1 MNKNIFCFTII
12 VIIII
17 LIDLVFNFSKRLF
30 RSFEGFAYQRDQ
42 MKSLVNILDGT
53 TISIE
58 QIGSTNTY
66 YIPIFDKEDRVLGLD
81 TNNEL
86 VIREKTPKN
95 AWTLIKYKVDEDN
108 TDTFLKD
115 KIGDFGLSADKLA
128 SLETLDLYL
137 LINSNKTYA
146 IQYIRN
152 SLVCT
157 PIDIAINLF
166 VTSVNMWKLHN
177 GPGPSKE
184 LVLRDIKQSYL
195 GPVKYSS
202 EIGDPDK
209 INIKLNIQ
217 DENLKKILNI
227 NNGNNVLTDSNTDG
241 ETEKCDTWLSKDAVR
256 SLCPGC
262 VN

>member
-30 RSFEGFAYQRDQ
+30 TSFEGFAYQRDQ

-95 AWTLIKYKVDEDN
+95 AWTLIKYKVDEEN
-108 TDTFLKD
+108 QDTFLKD

-157 PIDIAINLF
+157 PIDIAISLF
-166 VTSVNMWKLHN
+166 FTPVNMWMLHN
-177 GPGPSKE
+177 DPGPSKE

-202 EIGDPDK
+202 EIDDPDK

-217 DENLKKILNI
+217 DENLKQLLNI
-227 NNGNNVLTDSNTDG
+227 NGASTDSNTDG